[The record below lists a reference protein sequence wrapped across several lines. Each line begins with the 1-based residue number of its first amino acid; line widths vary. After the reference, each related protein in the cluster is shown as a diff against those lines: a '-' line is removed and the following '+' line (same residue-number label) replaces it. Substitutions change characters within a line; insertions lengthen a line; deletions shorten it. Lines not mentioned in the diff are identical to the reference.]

1 MIDTVPSF
9 RSPLFD
15 DAKPKK
21 LPASFYWGLLF
32 AVLLHLA
39 LLYYFFSQTFSL
51 MPVETVPEGPIYTVE
66 ILPMPKPPTPT
77 QQQPPASRVVI
88 HDPVKAPPTTVETLP
103 VQPSTDA
110 KVESGPVSPPTL
122 QPTITGGTD
131 VKPVPAPAVVHA
143 RWTRFPDAAALSD
156 YYPEKA
162 AMAEVEGTAIV
173 ECTVLDKA
181 GRVACTPL
189 SETPGNYG
197 FGKATVRMVQE
208 KGRVDTTQGDIAVG
222 AKLRASIKWTL
233 G

>member
-9 RSPLFD
+9 RSPLYD

-21 LPASFYWGLLF
+21 LPASFYWGVLF

-39 LLYYFFSQTFSL
+39 LLYYFFNQTFSL
-51 MPVETVPEGPIYTVE
+51 APVEAVPDGPTYTVE
-66 ILPMPKPPTPT
+66 ILPLPTPPAPT
-77 QQQPPASRVVI
+77 PQEPPASKVVI

-103 VQPSTDA
+103 VPPTLGP
-110 KVESGPVSPPTL
+110 KVENGPVSPPTL

-131 VKPVPAPAVVHA
+131 VQPTLAPAIVQV
-143 RWTRFPDAAALSD
+143 RWTRFPDSAALSD

-162 AMAEVEGTAIV
+162 ATAEVEGTAMV